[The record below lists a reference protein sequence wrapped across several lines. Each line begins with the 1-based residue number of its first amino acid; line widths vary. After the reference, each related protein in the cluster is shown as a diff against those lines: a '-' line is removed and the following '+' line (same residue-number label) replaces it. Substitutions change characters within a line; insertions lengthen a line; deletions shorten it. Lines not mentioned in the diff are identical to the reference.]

1 MNPEYLVS
9 LTASNPMNYLLRV
22 GSPPWEVVA
31 WKLSRLSKLA
41 SAFARYKYALEYSQ
55 APKIERMVLDELRKQ
70 ELTVSRGK
78 VRRKKEIIWST
89 DFGKGMVRLGLL
101 ESMLER
107 SLSAK
112 AQALVVNTS
121 YASWRKHRRI
131 YGLKVRK
138 IYSNLESEIHSV

>member
-9 LTASNPMNYLLRV
+9 LTARNPMNYLLGV
-22 GSPPWEVVA
+22 GSPPWEIVA
-31 WKLSRLSKLA
+31 WKLSRLSSMA
-41 SAFARYKYALEYSQ
+41 SAYARYKYALEYSQ

-121 YASWRKHRRI
+121 YTSWRKHRRI

>member
-1 MNPEYLVS
+1 MCYVLG
-9 LTASNPMNYLLRV
+9 V
-22 GSPPWEVVA
+22 GSPPWEVVS
-31 WKLSRLSKLA
+31 WKLSRLSSMA
-41 SAFARYKYALEYSQ
+41 SAYARYKYALEYSQ
-55 APKIERMVLDELRKQ
+55 APRIERMVLDELRKQ

-78 VRRKKEIIWST
+78 VKKIIWSA

>member
-9 LTASNPMNYLLRV
+9 LTARNPMNYLLGV
-22 GSPPWEVVA
+22 GSPPWEIVA
-31 WKLSRLSKLA
+31 WKLSRLTSMA
-41 SAFARYKYALEYSQ
+41 SAYARYKYALEYSQ

-78 VRRKKEIIWST
+78 VKKIIWST

-121 YASWRKHRRI
+121 YTSWRKHRRI

>member
-9 LTASNPMNYLLRV
+9 LTARNPMNYLLGV

-55 APKIERMVLDELRKQ
+55 APKIERMVLDKLRKQ

-89 DFGKGMVRLGLL
+89 DCGKGMVRLGLL

-107 SLSAK
+107 ALSAK

-121 YASWRKHRRI
+121 YTSWRKHRRI